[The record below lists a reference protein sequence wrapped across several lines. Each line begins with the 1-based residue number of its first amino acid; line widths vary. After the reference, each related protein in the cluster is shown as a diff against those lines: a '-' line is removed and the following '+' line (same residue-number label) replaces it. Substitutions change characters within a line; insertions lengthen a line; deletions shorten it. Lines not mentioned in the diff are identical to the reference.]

1 MGGFETPFLTDEEVG
16 CLVKMNTYGDFLL
29 GPTGHGT
36 GTFVVNRFSPAAYG
50 DAEACATYGL
60 LQAKESV
67 VSFLRHVQQDGV
79 TRFDAFV
86 LNTPIAHPGQHWLTA
101 DLEFKSNAP

>member
-1 MGGFETPFLTDEEVG
+1 MGDLETPFLTDEEVG
-16 CLVKMNTYGDFLL
+16 YLVKMNTYGDFYLAQRE
-29 GPTGHGT
+29 T
-36 GTFVVNRFSPAAYG
+36 GTFTVNRFSPAAYG

-86 LNTPIAHPGQHWLTA
+86 SNTPIAHPGQHWLTA